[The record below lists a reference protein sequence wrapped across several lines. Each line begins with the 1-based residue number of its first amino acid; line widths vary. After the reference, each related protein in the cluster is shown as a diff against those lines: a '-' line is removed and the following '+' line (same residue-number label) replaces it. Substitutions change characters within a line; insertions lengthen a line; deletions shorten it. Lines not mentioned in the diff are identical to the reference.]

1 MLSDDCS
8 LFFKLSEQLRNS
20 DKDTEVVIAVALRAA
35 NAPIVSLS
43 HLDKKRFLM
52 SAETP
57 EHTNSVDGVEVLIL
71 KQRCFLRRYHA
82 EGSRTFYIANTGVFT
97 AKYVAKSLYTL
108 FKKKYRFSLQSGVH
122 SLIKTGQYLA
132 VLVKA
137 PGIDSARFPIQVLP
151 RGKWNRIP
159 V

>member
-1 MLSDDCS
+1 MTALC
-8 LFFKLSEQLRNS
+8 FFKLSEQLRNS
-20 DKDTEVVIAVALRAA
+20 DKGTEVVIAAALRAA

-43 HLDKKRFLM
+43 RLDKKRFLM
-52 SAETP
+52 RVETS

-82 EGSRTFYIANTGVFT
+82 EGSRTFYIANTGVFM
-97 AKYVAKSLYTL
+97 AKHVAKSLYTL
-108 FKKKYRFSLQSGVH
+108 FKKKYRFSLQSGVS

-132 VLVKA
+132 VLDKA

-151 RGKWNRIP
+151 KEERTRVP